1 MSEEKK
7 PEVETES
14 EEKDQE
20 RCDSQ
25 GEQQYSRCGHQGP
38 WGHHG
43 GHWMRKRMMMHF
55 VSMSVEEEVELL
67 ESAKARLEDRL
78 KVVNER
84 LSKLKA

>member
-14 EEKDQE
+14 EEKSHE
-20 RCDSQ
+20 CCESQ
-25 GEQQYSRCGHQGP
+25 GEQQYNWCGHHGP

-43 GHWMRKRMMMHF
+43 GHWMHKRMMMHF

-67 ESAKARLEDRL
+67 ESAKARLEERL

>member
-7 PEVETES
+7 PEAETES
-14 EEKDQE
+14 EEKSQE
-20 RCDSQ
+20 HCEGQ
-25 GEQQYSRCGHQGP
+25 EEQQYSWCGHQGP

>member
-1 MSEEKK
+1 
-7 PEVETES
+7 
-14 EEKDQE
+14 
-20 RCDSQ
+20 
-25 GEQQYSRCGHQGP
+25 
-38 WGHHG
+38 
-43 GHWMRKRMMMHF
+43 MRKRMMMHF